1 MLFWQKDS
9 FHTRQP
15 IYKYTQIQAHI
26 CYKHCDLSQ
35 CPEHCCSGYVT
46 IKPLATS
53 LLVTVVN
60 KRENDKGRAK
70 RDGQEKQNRV
80 EEGETDMLSWGVMKK

>member
-1 MLFWQKDS
+1 MAEGYIS
-9 FHTRQP
+9 HSAAYIEIHTNTSTHLLQ
-15 IYKYTQIQAHI
+15 
-26 CYKHCDLSQ
+26 HCDLSQ

>member
-1 MLFWQKDS
+1 M
-9 FHTRQP
+9 
-15 IYKYTQIQAHI
+15 
-26 CYKHCDLSQ
+26 
-35 CPEHCCSGYVT
+35 
-46 IKPLATS
+46 
-53 LLVTVVN
+53 TVVN